1 MGRSGPQTHYSA
13 ALCARVACGFPVPEA
28 HTRFCRDQPIE
39 QGLSALQST
48 ETIRAWKP

>member
-1 MGRSGPQTHYSA
+1 MQQA
-13 ALCARVACGFPVPEA
+13 ADNSCLWLSDDYRI
-28 HTRFCRDQPIE
+28 CRDQPIE